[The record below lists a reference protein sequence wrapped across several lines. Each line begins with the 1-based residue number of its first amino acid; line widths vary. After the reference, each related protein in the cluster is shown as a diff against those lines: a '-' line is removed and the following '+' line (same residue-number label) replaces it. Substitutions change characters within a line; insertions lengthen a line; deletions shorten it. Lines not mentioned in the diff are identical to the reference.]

1 MFRLKTIII
10 YLVLLITTMCF
21 TFSYRGYGFFN
32 QWQLDNYMNN
42 VYSYNL
48 GGLVE

>member
-32 QWQLDNYMNN
+32 QRQLDNYMDSM
-42 VYSYNL
+42 YLYKL